1 MNIFKNIY
9 NYRELLKNNVK
20 KDIRG
25 RYKKSV
31 LGVLWTFLNPLLQL
45 AVYAF
50 IFPLIL
56 KTTQE
61 YYVIFVCV
69 GLIPW
74 TFFTATVSQSTW
86 AVIGNGNIVKKVY
99 FPREILPISI
109 VTSAMVNFIISTI
122 IIVAF
127 CLGYGLGLTK
137 YIVFYPIILVIQYLL
152 QLGIS
157 FILSAV
163 TVYFRDLEHFVQIA
177 LMLLFYATPIVYSG
191 DTIPEAFRGI
201 INMNPMTHIIDAY
214 RDIFYNQVK
223 PDFVA
228 LGNVFIISIIL
239 CVVGY
244 FIFKKLQKGFAEE
257 L

>member
-9 NYRELLKNNVK
+9 TYRELLKNNVK
-20 KDIRG
+20 KEIRG

-74 TFFTATVSQSTW
+74 TFFTATISQSTW
-86 AVIGNGNIVKKVY
+86 AVIGNGNIVKKVF
-99 FPREILPISI
+99 FPREILPISV
-109 VTSAMVNFIISTI
+109 VTSAMVNFLISTI
-122 IIVAF
+122 IIIAF
-127 CLGYGLGLTK
+127 CMFYGLGLTK
-137 YIVFYPIILVIQYLL
+137 YIIFYPLVLVVQYIF

-177 LMLLFYATPIVYSG
+177 LMLLFYVTPIVYSG
-191 DTIPEAFRGI
+191 ENIPEAFKFI
-201 INMNPMTHIIDAY
+201 INFNPMAHIIEGY
-214 RDIFYNQVK
+214 RNIFYKQLR
-223 PDFVA
+223 PDLSS
-228 LGNVFIISIIL
+228 LGTVLILSIII
-239 CVVGY
+239 CIIGY
-244 FIFKKLQKGFAEE
+244 FMFKKLQKGFAEE